1 LTDPYRFQTTSI
13 LIRLITGALHGYVYC
28 LGAAQKVLMPTE
40 AELLAGR
47 LARLKPLFESL
58 EAQCAQSEEAQTKFD
73 RLKREM
79 DDIRARIKVID
90 LP

>member
-1 LTDPYRFQTTSI
+1 
-13 LIRLITGALHGYVYC
+13 
-28 LGAAQKVLMPTE
+28 MPTE

-47 LARLKPLFESL
+47 LARLKPLIESL

-73 RLKREM
+73 KLKREM
-79 DDIRARIKVID
+79 DDIRARIKVIN